1 MQTGFARF
9 ISCLDSYL
17 DLLDSFTIIVWF
29 SDIAISIDSEE
40 SNDYISDKGLCYGQA
55 LLLAEVLTDPP
66 LNLALI
72 KWYDFKSKRNLY
84 LYGCPHL
91 KLIELYNF
99 VAIESIYSVV
109 HIVP

>member
-29 SDIAISIDSEE
+29 SDIAISMDSEE
-40 SNDYISDKGLCYGQA
+40 SNDYISDKGLCYGKA

-66 LNLALI
+66 LNLTLI
-72 KWYDFKSKRNLY
+72 QCYRVYTWCCSHST
-84 LYGCPHL
+84 P
-91 KLIELYNF
+91 I
-99 VAIESIYSVV
+99 
-109 HIVP
+109 